1 MISGLIIQ
9 NDTAEEAPALTD
21 GDSTDDK
28 IVELWLHGKSGHTER
43 SYRRTVDEF
52 RAFVRK
58 PLRSVQLSDLQ
69 VYADSLTGAQSSRS
83 LRTNTVKSLLAFA
96 QRIGATPVNVG
107 GALKGKKQPQ
117 TLSARILTEGEVAK
131 MLALTTGRD
140 HALIRLCY
148 GGGFRVSEVVALRWA
163 DIVDAKDDGAYAT
176 VTGKGDKVRTVR
188 LSVETA
194 KVLRELRGDASE
206 MAYVFAGRDGKPIAA
221 VSAWRHVSKAAK
233 AAGIGRAVSP
243 HFLRHSH
250 ASHSL
255 ERGASLVLVRDT
267 LGHASVATTDR
278 YLHARPGESSSRYLP
293 V

>member
-1 MISGLIIQ
+1 MISPLIIQ
-9 NDTAEEAPALTD
+9 EEAPALTD
-21 GDSTDDK
+21 ADATDDK
-28 IVELWLHGKSGHTER
+28 IIGLWLHGKSAHTER
-43 SYRRTVDEF
+43 SYRRTVAEF
-52 RAFVRK
+52 QAFVRK
-58 PLRSVQLSDLQ
+58 PLRSVLLSDLQ
-69 VYADSLTGAQSSRS
+69 AYENILGGAQSSRS

-107 GALKGKKQPQ
+107 AALKGKKQPQ
-117 TLSARILTEGEVAK
+117 SLAARILSEGEVAK
-131 MLALTTGRD
+131 MLALTEGRD
-140 HALIRLCY
+140 HAIVRLCY

-163 DIVDAKDDGAYAT
+163 DIVDATDGGAYAT

-188 LSVETA
+188 LSIETA
-194 KVLRELRGDASE
+194 KVLRELRGDAIE
-206 MAYVFAGRDGKPIAA
+206 TAYVFAGHNGKPIAA
-221 VSAWRHVSKAAK
+221 VSAWRTVSKAAR